1 MLALYDSNKPIK
13 VSVDA
18 SSYGLGAVLVQQEGD
33 DWRPV
38 AYALRSLTSVEQRYV
53 EVEKEALGLT
63 WACERFRDCL
73 IGQDFVME
81 TGHKPLLSLLG
92 GQELDALP
100 PCIQCVLS

>member
-1 MLALYDSNKPIK
+1 MKNATASVECQRRRAQSWCNKR
-13 VSVDA
+13 VMT
-18 SSYGLGAVLVQQEGD
+18 GD
-33 DWRPV
+33 LF

-63 WACERFRDCL
+63 WVCERFRDCL
-73 IGQDFVME
+73 IGQHFVME

-100 PCIQCVLS
+100 PCIQRVLS